1 MSVPA
6 HVITPEALDEARRLY
21 ERSNVPVQQIAAML
35 GISKSTLNS
44 RIPGWGWTRRAGR
57 IPPAM
62 PSPAPLPIPPAPD
75 GPPLAAL
82 PGAPLVPA
90 LPVAGGDLITRLVAR
105 IEAEIGAVERI
116 VARAGLAPHGAAE
129 AERAARTLAILV
141 RSLRELAA
149 LSRNAPEEDADDAAG
164 RDADAFRRELGATLE
179 RVLAGRKAP

>member
-21 ERSNVPVQQIAAML
+21 ERSNVPVQQIADML
-35 GISKSTLNS
+35 GISKSTLNT
-44 RIPGWGWTRRAGR
+44 RIPRWGWTRRAGR
-57 IPPAM
+57 IPPPDAD
-62 PSPAPLPIPPAPD
+62 PAPALAPAPT
-75 GPPLAAL
+75 AAA
-82 PGAPLVPA
+82 PPLVPA
-90 LPVAGGDLITRLVAR
+90 LPTAGGALRGDLITRLVAR

-116 VARAGLAPHGAAE
+116 VARAGLAANGVTQ

-149 LSRNAPEEDADDAAG
+149 LARQEPEEEDEDAG

-179 RVLAGRKAP
+179 RVLAGGKAP

>member
-21 ERSNVPVQQIAAML
+21 ERSNVPVQQIADML
-35 GISKSTLNS
+35 GISKSTLNT
-44 RIPGWGWTRRAGR
+44 RIPRWGWTRRAGR
-57 IPPAM
+57 IPP
-62 PSPAPLPIPPAPD
+62 PETDPAPLPVVNA
-75 GPPLAAL
+75 PPLAPPTAANLPAAPGGAL
-82 PGAPLVPA
+82 R
-90 LPVAGGDLITRLVAR
+90 GDLITRLVTR

-116 VARAGLAPHGAAE
+116 VARAGLAANGVTQ

-149 LSRNAPEEDADDAAG
+149 LARHEPEEEDEDAG

-179 RVLAGRKAP
+179 RVLAGGKAP